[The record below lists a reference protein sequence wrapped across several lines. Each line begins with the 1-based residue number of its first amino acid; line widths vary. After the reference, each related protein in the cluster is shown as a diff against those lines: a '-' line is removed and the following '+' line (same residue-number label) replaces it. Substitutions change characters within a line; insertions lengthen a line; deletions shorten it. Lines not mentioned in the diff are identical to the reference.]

1 MNKEQFDE
9 VIEAILDGKYSWA
22 CVLFLYFAGHNPL
35 QYMPYRTY
43 HRLMK
48 ANRPQNSHHQ
58 ASQKVLDLSY
68 VEIIDSAQSQVTG
81 GWRAWLQRARR
92 YRIL

>member
-1 MNKEQFDE
+1 MNKKQFDE

-22 CVLFLYFAGHNPL
+22 CVLFLYYAGHNPL

-48 ANRPQNSHHQ
+48 TNRRSSMGGHRPT
-58 ASQKVLDLSY
+58 AQKVLDLSY
-68 VEIIDSAQSQVTG
+68 VDVVDASQTQITG
-81 GWRAWLQRARR
+81 GWRTWLRR
-92 YRIL
+92 C

>member
-1 MNKEQFDE
+1 MTNDQFDK

-48 ANRPQNSHHQ
+48 ANRPQNSDGRL
-58 ASQKVLDLSY
+58 SSKIVDLNY
-68 VEIIDSAQSQVTG
+68 LEVIDSSQVQVNG
-81 GWRAWLQRARR
+81 GWRTWLGRKIQ
-92 YRIL
+92 YRH